1 MIKQYE
7 NFKVN
12 YYPEHELVLW
22 SIKSGGVP
30 NFSIGILR
38 EFNEL
43 KKDLKMMFSDNGYPL
58 KYIVSAS
65 THDEVYN
72 MGGDLPYF
80 LKNIKSHN
88 KTALEEYANLCIDA
102 IYNIYNTF
110 DLPVLSIALVEGNA
124 YGGGFE
130 CAMAHDIILSH
141 ESAKFCLPENK
152 FHLFP
157 GMGAY
162 SFLCRKLNI
171 KTALE
176 VLNTGNVYKAKEVE
190 EMGLVDN
197 IFTNESGIEAVVN
210 YLNKSSF
217 SFKYNH
223 YKCIKRVFPLQ
234 KNELGDIT
242 NMWVDACMS
251 LESESLRRMELMI
264 NAQLRKLKHECK
276 S

>member
-22 SIKSGGVP
+22 SIKSEGVP
-30 NFSIGILR
+30 NFSIDTLH
-38 EFNEL
+38 EFKDL
-43 KKDLKMMFSDNGYPL
+43 TKDLKMMFADNGYPL

-65 THDEVYN
+65 THNEVYN

-80 LKNIKSHN
+80 LKSIKTQN
-88 KTALEEYANLCIDA
+88 KEALEEYANLCIDA

-130 CAMAHDIILSH
+130 CAMAHDVILSH

-171 KTALE
+171 KTAIE
-176 VLNTGNVYKAKEVE
+176 VLNTGNVYEAKEVE
-190 EMGLVDN
+190 KMGLVDN
-197 IFTNESGIEAVVN
+197 IFSKDSGITAVVN
-210 YLNKSSF
+210 YLKKSSF

-242 NMWVDACMS
+242 NMWVDACMN
-251 LESESLRRMELMI
+251 LESESLRRMEIII
-264 NAQLRKLKHECK
+264 NAQLRKLKYEFK